1 MVVGGAYP
9 RALLPQTTAGPPPPA
24 SDTASVAGAAP
35 GTPTA
40 PGATGAPIG
49 DSIRAPVT
57 QASTLADTGT
67 TVYTL
72 EPEESDD
79 VKAAIDRT
87 ASHTNF
93 IIRPIVRRRLTRN
106 NRLPQHVTF
115 AVSPDTITVTFDG
128 TNPIV
133 TPRNGDSV
141 AWTRVATRDTHTE
154 RYTVHIRQAGD
165 TLRQT
170 IVTDDGGRNNEF
182 VFLDGGAEMRMHV
195 RLWADRLPVPL
206 MYSLAFRR
214 SS

>member
-1 MVVGGAYP
+1 MP
-9 RALLPQTTAGPPPPA
+9 
-24 SDTASVAGAAP
+24 
-35 GTPTA
+35 
-40 PGATGAPIG
+40 TGASASTG
-49 DSIRAPVT
+49 DSAKASATRP
-57 QASTLADTGT
+57 STLADTGT

-79 VKAAIDRT
+79 VKAAIDRA

-115 AVSPDTITVTFDG
+115 AVSADTITVTFDG

-141 AWTRVATRDTHTE
+141 GWTRAATRDTHIE

-182 VFLDGGAEMRMHV
+182 VFLEGGAEMRMHV
-195 RLWADRLPVPL
+195 ILWADRLPVPL